1 MIYNDFQNIKLS
13 ALGFGTMRLPTG
25 PGGDKDIL
33 EDEAARMFDCA
44 YENGVN
50 YYDTAWGYHFGL
62 SEVVTGK
69 MLSRYPRDSFYLADK
84 FPGYDVS
91 NMDKVES
98 IFEEQ
103 LKRCK
108 VEYFDFYLF
117 HNVFEGNVD
126 YYLDEKYGILEYLLR
141 QKENGRIR
149 HLGFSGHGAM
159 PVLEKFLN
167 AYGKHMEFGQLQLN
181 YLDWDFQ
188 KAKEKLELLK
198 KWNLPAWVMEP
209 LRGGK
214 LSNLPP
220 EVSKRLRKMRDVTDT
235 EWALRFLQSLPEVT
249 VTLSGMSSYE
259 QTRENVETYR
269 ERKPLSD
276 EEMAALLKEAEGM
289 VSEGALPCTACRYCV
304 SHCPMGLDI
313 PDLIGLYNEHKVT
326 GGGFI
331 APMAVAALPQEKKPS
346 ACIACR
352 SCEAVCPQG
361 LPIADTMAEFSKMLR
376 LK

>member
-1 MIYNDFQNIKLS
+1 
-13 ALGFGTMRLPTG
+13 
-25 PGGDKDIL
+25 
-33 EDEAARMFDCA
+33 
-44 YENGVN
+44 
-50 YYDTAWGYHFGL
+50 
-62 SEVVTGK
+62 
-69 MLSRYPRDSFYLADK
+69 
-84 FPGYDVS
+84 
-91 NMDKVES
+91 
-98 IFEEQ
+98 
-103 LKRCK
+103 
-108 VEYFDFYLF
+108 
-117 HNVFEGNVD
+117 
-126 YYLDEKYGILEYLLR
+126 
-141 QKENGRIR
+141 
-149 HLGFSGHGAM
+149 
-159 PVLEKFLN
+159 
-167 AYGKHMEFGQLQLN
+167 
-181 YLDWDFQ
+181 
-188 KAKEKLELLK
+188 
-198 KWNLPAWVMEP
+198 
-209 LRGGK
+209 
-214 LSNLPP
+214 
-220 EVSKRLRKMRDVTDT
+220 MRDVTDT

-346 ACIACR
+346 VCIACR